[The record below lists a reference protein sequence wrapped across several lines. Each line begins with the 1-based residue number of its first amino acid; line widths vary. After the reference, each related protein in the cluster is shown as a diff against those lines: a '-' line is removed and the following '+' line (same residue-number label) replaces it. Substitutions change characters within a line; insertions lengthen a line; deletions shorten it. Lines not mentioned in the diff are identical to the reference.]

1 MAAALLAGGCGKFV
15 RDELIYMQ
23 QEIDAIYDQVEQMNK
38 GVATLKTV
46 VTEMADNGYIVSVD
60 EYQDEE
66 KGGYTLKFKSVHL
79 DENGSIVSEDSY
91 SVTLYSG
98 VDGEPGKDAEPFVLG
113 ARQDTTDLRWYWY
126 DLQADDWMYALDGRT
141 RFLVDGQDGR
151 TPELKVED
159 GYWQI
164 SWDGGLTWEATEWK
178 AKGDDAKDIF
188 SKAEVFDDRVE
199 LTLAADSTV
208 LTLLRY
214 LPVDVALTVDTL
226 AVDGPVAI
234 APGDTVSIAYA
245 LTGTGA
251 EHAMLVAGT
260 DGRFKTAIRESSA
273 TEGFI
278 DVICPAVFPEGGYIY
293 VTVNDGNGRSIV
305 KVVNFILAGSEEAGG
320 ENTGTGEDAGEGSG
334 EGEKEGE

>member
-1 MAAALLAGGCGKFV
+1 MAAALFASGCGKFV

-46 VTEMADNGYIVSVD
+46 VSEMADNGYIVSVD

-66 KGGYTLKFKSVHL
+66 RGGYTLKFKSVHL
-79 DENGSIVSEDSY
+79 DENGAIVSEDSY

-98 VDGEPGKDAEPFVLG
+98 VDGEPGQDAEPFVLS
-113 ARQDTTDLRWYWY
+113 ARQDTTDGRWYWY
-126 DLQADDWMYALDGRT
+126 DDQAKDWMYQMDGKS
-141 RFLVDGQDGR
+141 RFLVDGI
-151 TPELKVED
+151 TPQLKVEE

-305 KVVNFILAGSEEAGG
+305 KVVNFILAGSEEAG
-320 ENTGTGEDAGEGSG
+320 TGEDAGEGSG

>member
-1 MAAALLAGGCGKFV
+1 MAAALLASGCGKFV

-46 VTEMADNGYIVSVD
+46 VSEMADNGYIVSVD

-66 KGGYTLKFKSVHL
+66 RGGYTLKFKSVHL
-79 DENGSIVSEDSY
+79 DENGAIVSEDSY

-98 VDGEPGKDAEPFVLG
+98 VDGEPGKDAEPFVLS
-113 ARQDTTDLRWYWY
+113 ARQDTTDGRWYWY
-126 DLQADDWMYALDGRT
+126 DDQAKDWMYQMDGKS
-141 RFLVDGQDGR
+141 RFLVDGI
-151 TPELKVED
+151 TPQLKVED

-164 SWDGGLTWEATEWK
+164 SWDEGLTWEATEWK

-305 KVVNFILAGSEEAGG
+305 KVVNFILAGSEEAG
-320 ENTGTGEDAGEGSG
+320 TGEDAGEGSG